1 MRDTFPYT
9 LLGIFVISPD
19 FFLYSSQSLPVI
31 FVYRAAPCIVYRLH
45 FAFISVM
52 RSNGACPRTINR
64 FPPSLSPF
72 SLALSFSFLPSFLRS
87 FASLYRRYQV
97 GMRCRLRFVVSLAIN
112 FMSPMVISVDLQR
125 IKTSARGRSPI
136 ARAATFPESS
146 LARCDFHT
154 IAFRVIDRHVNALAR
169 RRSDNNSVV
178 PTHAAT

>member
-1 MRDTFPYT
+1 MFIVQRLVSPAFCFYLRNAFQRSLSQNNKP
-9 LLGIFVISPD
+9 IS
-19 FFLYSSQSLPVI
+19 SLP
-31 FVYRAAPCIVYRLH
+31 
-45 FAFISVM
+45 
-52 RSNGACPRTINR
+52 
-64 FPPSLSPF
+64 

-136 ARAATFPESS
+136 ARATTFPESS

-154 IAFRVIDRHVNALAR
+154 IASRVIGRHVNALAR